1 MKEKAGQVFSIPD
14 DNPAVPGCTV
24 SRNIYQKDGYEV
36 SYFSLDGGTDISAET
51 YGYPKLCFVHSGEMT
66 VFTDNGETWLLE
78 AGDGIVL
85 PSGKPVGMRTQEGC
99 VYTEIVLK
107 ETSKISGA
115 LSAGKVFRLVDLV
128 SYQSGRIINMDL
140 VNDPGM
146 KFVIMGFDQGT
157 GLSEHSA
164 PGDAMVFVLDGKGII
179 GYEGRD
185 FAVKAG
191 ENFKF
196 AKNGRHY
203 VKADGRFKMALLLTL
218 G

>member
-51 YGYPKLCFVHSGEMT
+51 YGYPKLCLVHSGEMT
-66 VFTDNGETWLLE
+66 VFTDDGETWLLE